1 MPDIF
6 KWRIGSF
13 KCYFCSNLNFTS
25 KFHLEISDMK
35 NSFYL
40 SKKLTRRS
48 SGHISVPGRREQ
60 GMVYWPAPLNR
71 HQGICAVSMQNISVR
86 VKYLGCLV
94 AQLVKPLPSAQAM
107 IPGSWDPAPHQA
119 PCSGALK

>member
-1 MPDIF
+1 
-6 KWRIGSF
+6 
-13 KCYFCSNLNFTS
+13 
-25 KFHLEISDMK
+25 
-35 NSFYL
+35 
-40 SKKLTRRS
+40 
-48 SGHISVPGRREQ
+48 
-60 GMVYWPAPLNR
+60 MVYWPAPLNR
-71 HQGICAVSMQNISVR
+71 YQGICAVSMQNISVR